1 METDP
6 ETERRA
12 YARTHYKHWIGITAE
27 DIPPGWI
34 DDMVK
39 RLFEELN
46 RQMIRLEKTSTQAS
60 DKKDHND
67 MIEDDPEKREKNAR
81 TLTKLRTDL
90 EHLTKL
96 EMDRASLRATK
107 SARKPSAARAKLA
120 QQLAETAEPGAPDG
134 LSGKAE

>member
-12 YARTHYKHWIGITAE
+12 YARSHPKHWIGVIAE
-27 DIPPGWI
+27 DIPQGWM

-46 RQMIRLEKTSTQAS
+46 RQMLRLEKTSTQES

-67 MIEDDPEKREKNAR
+67 MIADDPDKREKNAR
-81 TLTKLRTDL
+81 TLTRLRTDL
-90 EHLTKL
+90 EHLTKM
-96 EMDRASLRATK
+96 EMERASLRATK
-107 SARKPSAARAKLA
+107 TTRTRTETRAGIRRSVLAAVESARTRNG
-120 QQLAETAEPGAPDG
+120 TGEPQ
-134 LSGKAE
+134 